1 MTLELAQD
9 VLLAIFALTVMVT
22 DFRWQRIPNVVT
34 YPTILLGLA
43 LSVLEGFPGA
53 PLGGGLVDH
62 LLATAIAFV
71 GLYPLYSSRA
81 MKAGD
86 VKLLMAVG
94 ALRGTAFLFWSFVY
108 GAVLGGLVAALY
120 ILYQRFLRGRGLAEV
135 LRTFIPYGVSL
146 AAGALLAL
154 AGRVGR

>member
-9 VLLAIFALTVMVT
+9 IVLAISALTVMVT
-22 DFRWQRIPNVVT
+22 DFRWQKIPNVVT
-34 YPTILLGLA
+34 YPAILLGLG
-43 LSVLEGFPGA
+43 LSLLEGFPGS
-53 PLGGGLVDH
+53 PLGGGLIDH
-62 LLATAIAFV
+62 LLATAVAFV
-71 GLYPLYSSRA
+71 GLYPLYSARA

-94 ALRGTAFLFWSFVY
+94 ALRGLAFLFWAFVY
-108 GAVLGGLVAALY
+108 GAILGGLVAALY
-120 ILYQRFLRGRGLAEV
+120 IAYQRLLRGRALSEV